1 MLQYVA
7 VCCSVLQ
14 VYSAY
19 LRGCLSFLHVRY
31 RALQRGV
38 VRVAVCCSTLQCN
51 AVILCIP
58 SWMPLWL
65 ACVLQYVAVQCGVRC
80 SALQLLSVFSS
91 LLHLL
96 LASVYAVRCSVCMQ
110 CVAVWCSLCIKCV
123 AVCVCSALQC
133 GVVCVSSALQCG
145 VVCVYSTL
153 QCVYAVRCSVV

>member
-1 MLQYVA
+1 MDASLAYMCVA
-7 VCCSVLQ
+7 D
-14 VYSAY
+14 
-19 LRGCLSFLHVRY
+19 
-31 RALQRGV
+31 RALQCGV
-38 VRVAVCCSTLQCN
+38 VRVAVCCSMLQCN

-96 LASVYAVRCSVCMQ
+96 LASVYQVRC
-110 CVAVWCSLCIKCV
+110 L
-123 AVCVCSALQC
+123 CVCSALQC
-133 GVVCVSSALQCG
+133 GVVCVCSA
-145 VVCVYSTL
+145 L